1 MLLGTT
7 HARACHN
14 GKYMSEDSI
23 SGTGATA
30 QAFDYDLL
38 VIGCGPAG
46 QKAAIQAAKLRK
58 RVAIIDRREVV
69 GGVCVNTGTI
79 PSKSFKEA
87 VLFLSGFRQRNIYG
101 AGYRVKSDVQM
112 SDLTFRCNRVMQ
124 LEIEVI
130 KHQLHRNHVDTFNGH
145 AAFIDPH
152 TVEISSQAGTFRKTA
167 QSFVIAVGARPYR
180 PSNVAFNGVSIFD
193 SDDVLNLKQL
203 PRELTVVGGGV
214 IGTEYASMFAALG
227 VNVTI
232 VDQRKRLLGFVDEE
246 IIENFHYQM
255 RSMGVRLRL
264 GEEVASCTVREDG
277 QVVTVLKSGKVIV
290 SDCVLYSAGRV
301 SATDN
306 LGLETVGLT
315 PDERGKLAVNEWYQ
329 TAVPHI
335 YAAGDVIGFPA
346 LASTSAAQGR
356 LASCHLFGIDGR
368 SSELPLPFG
377 IYAIPEISYVGA
389 NEEELT
395 KQGVPYETGIAR
407 YREIARGQL
416 LGDENGMLKI
426 LFHRETGE
434 LLGVHIIGE
443 YATEL
448 VHIGQAVM
456 ALKGGLTYLRDA
468 VFNYPTLAECYK
480 VAALDGYNK
489 LRR

>member
-1 MLLGTT
+1 MTKKT
-7 HARACHN
+7 HP
-14 GKYMSEDSI
+14 Y
-23 SGTGATA
+23 
-30 QAFDYDLL
+30 DYDLI

-46 QKAAIQAAKLRK
+46 QRAAVQAAKIRK
-58 RVAIIDRREVV
+58 SVAIIDRREVV

-101 AGYRVKSDVQM
+101 AGYRVKTDIQM
-112 SDLTFRCNRVMQ
+112 SDLTFRCNRTMQ
-124 LEIEVI
+124 MEIDVI
-130 KHQLHRNHVDTFNGH
+130 KHQLQRNHIDTLHGH
-145 AAFIDPH
+145 AVFIDPH
-152 TVEISSQAGTFRKTA
+152 TVEITSHSGAIRKSA
-167 QSFVIAVGARPYR
+167 EKFVIAVGARPFR
-180 PSNVAFNGVSIFD
+180 PSNIEFNGRTVFD
-193 SDDVLNLKQL
+193 SDDVLNLKEL
-203 PRELTVVGGGV
+203 PREMLVVGGGV
-214 IGTEYASMFAALG
+214 IGTEYGSMFAALG
-227 VNVTI
+227 IHVTI

-264 GEEVASCTVREDG
+264 GEEVESCTTREDN

-301 SATDN
+301 SATND
-306 LGLETVGLT
+306 LGLDKVGLT
-315 PDERGKLAVNEWYQ
+315 ADERGKLSVNEHFQ
-329 TAVPHI
+329 TAAAHV

-346 LASTSAAQGR
+346 LASTSARQGR
-356 LASCHLFGIDGR
+356 MASCHAFGIKEE
-368 SSELPLPFG
+368 SSADLPLPFG
-377 IYAIPEISYVGA
+377 IYAIPEISYVGS

-395 KQGVPYETGIAR
+395 NQGVPYETGIAR

-416 LGDENGMLKI
+416 LGDENGMLKV
-426 LFHRETGE
+426 LFHRTTGE
-434 LLGVHIIGE
+434 ILGVHIIGE

-448 VHIGQAVM
+448 IHIGQAVM

-489 LRR
+489 IRA